1 MILEPVPHAWLV
13 DLRATSSY
21 EQLES
26 FEAPSGTLV
35 FAEGEPG
42 DSFIIVTDGQ
52 VTVLRNGEE
61 IATMGVG
68 SVLGELALLTGDL
81 RATTVVAATGI
92 HGLRGNAEDFQQLLE
107 CDSIRTHFMELATQ
121 RLAANAEPVPLH
133 TAEFHGLVRPLL
145 PTDRDMYIDALARLS
160 PQSRR
165 LRFFTPAPP
174 SDKLIDYLLAI
185 DYINHFAWV
194 VLDGD
199 QLHPGVAVGR
209 FIRDRDDLRRAE
221 VAFAVVDA
229 QQGRGLATVLLGAL
243 GVAADASGIETFT
256 AEVLEDNA
264 PMRHVFDKAGARWH
278 RADRGVV
285 GATMLVADVRQTVA
299 DELQLALEKTVAALS
314 ACALTALKI

>member
-81 RATTVVAATGI
+81 RATTVVAATDI